1 MLFYTLINW
10 NIQIVFQNQHF
21 LKKILIVKDK
31 TEAVTAPLHAF
42 RIRRRRLKAAGQ
54 RQPEEER
61 KDRWILVGSVLFSC
75 VHFGCAFVSACFV
88 AISQNTE
95 EESTQDVLYKI
106 GMLVTFSSA
115 IISIILFFIGNYQFR
130 LSMLKL
136 LKKLFCFF
144 TPTAAETTVV
154 RTRIFV
160 TPPAPLENQQNI
172 AAHNSVNTSVI
183 TDFGDVN
190 TTNSSPLATDLS
202 SMSTLH
208 PYKSNGYGDS
218 NARSTAAS
226 SKSSFA
232 HLASE
237 PEHSSSEVRTD
248 RIIGS
253 GSTNEV
259 QEQRQRSNC
268 GGVSTEQ
275 NELSENSAET
285 VTRENKMKNKA
296 NTKFKKSSKPQKNTK
311 GPKMSDDLCSRNTT
325 VSDPCGYLGLIS
337 SRESNTQSLNDSAG
351 TSNNNRINP
360 ISTPEIVITDEN
372 GAVLWRFSKRPLA
385 CLDNSSNSYE
395 SN

>member
-1 MLFYTLINW
+1 MIKRKV
-10 NIQIVFQNQHF
+10 I
-21 LKKILIVKDK
+21 
-31 TEAVTAPLHAF
+31 VTAPLLAF
-42 RIRRRRLKAAGQ
+42 RIRRRRLKTAGQ

-61 KDRWILVGSVLFSC
+61 KDRWIIVGSVLFSC

-144 TPTAAETTVV
+144 TPTATETTVV

-160 TPPAPLENQQNI
+160 TPPAPLEIQQNF
-172 AAHNSVNTSVI
+172 AAHSSVNTSVI

-190 TTNSSPLATDLS
+190 TTNGSPLATDLS

-208 PYKSNGYGDS
+208 PYKSKGYGES

-275 NELSENSAET
+275 NELTENSAET
-285 VTRENKMKNKA
+285 VIRENETKNKE
-296 NTKFKKSSKPQKNTK
+296 NTKFKKSSKPQKFTK
-311 GPKMSDDLCSRNTT
+311 GPKMSDDIRSRNTI
-325 VSDPCGYLGLIS
+325 VSEPCGYLGQSPPI
-337 SRESNTQSLNDSAG
+337 ESKTQSLNASVG
-351 TSNNNRINP
+351 ISNNNRISAT
-360 ISTPEIVITDEN
+360 STPEILITDEN
-372 GAVLWRFSKRPLA
+372 GVVLWRFSKRPLA
-385 CLDNSSNSYE
+385 CVDNNCHSYG
-395 SN
+395 SK